1 MTNEPRRTRL
11 LASGLLVLTFVVGGL
26 AGAAT
31 ERLLRGRELEQPTV
45 SVTDTAGRRPE
56 RARGHGPRSILLEP
70 GVLDQLEVNGK
81 QRTKIMTL
89 LAERDT
95 ALQKIWREMQ
105 PRMDAIRSE
114 FEPRLVSTVEESRA
128 EVRAQLNAKQIKM
141 LDQMIQE
148 RREQRARQNHNSSD
162 PKSPQDSGKTKMEH
176 LD

>member
-31 ERLLRGRELEQPTV
+31 ERVLRGREPEQPLV
-45 SVTDTAGRRPE
+45 STADTSGHRPE
-56 RARGHGPRSILLEP
+56 RRGRGPRSILLEP

-105 PRMDAIRSE
+105 PRMDTIRAE
-114 FEPRLVSTVEESRA
+114 FEPRLVSTVEKSRA

-141 LDQMIQE
+141 LDQMLQE
-148 RREQRARQNHNSSD
+148 RREQRARQNRNSSD
-162 PKSPQDSGKTKMEH
+162 PKSSQDSGKTKTEH